1 MNYLNKLAKNIK
13 VNGKKQRINHIK
25 SYAVLAVLGVAIGG
39 TAVALLTK
47 GCCKEIK
54 NIDIN
59 NLEDNEEEFDGDF
72 GSNTEDYLNE
82 DTDINRN
89 KIKETLEKVDEQSLG
104 DIGVAMEHA
113 IEELDEEKKS
123 ENEDKN

>member
-13 VNGKKQRINHIK
+13 FNGKKQRINHIK
-25 SYAVLAVLGVAIGG
+25 SYSVLAVLGVVIGG
-39 TAVALLTK
+39 TAVAILTK

-59 NLEDNEEEFDGDF
+59 NVEDNEEEFDGDF
-72 GSNTEDYLNE
+72 GGNNE
-82 DTDINRN
+82 DTDSNRN
-89 KIKETLEKVDEQSLG
+89 EIKETLEKVDEQSLG

-113 IEELDEEKKS
+113 IEELEEEEKS
-123 ENEDKN
+123 ENEAKN